1 MERIRKQKIQEKLK
15 KEIKSQPKKAQEKIE
30 ITQKVDPNQDHEMK
44 IEDHRNTRDDSFPD
58 SIPISDPKLA

>member
-1 MERIRKQKIQEKLK
+1 MK
-15 KEIKSQPKKAQEKIE
+15 KEIKSQPKKAQEKVE

-44 IEDHRNTRDDSFPD
+44 IEDHRDTRDDSFPD